1 MARPLALPDIV
12 GMTALTGRL
21 GTLGRMA
28 TTVALPISG
37 YFGASRESA
46 SSPWNSEA
54 FIVVR
59 LLFDQSSSR
68 SFPRLT

>member
-1 MARPLALPDIV
+1 MARPLALPGIV

-28 TTVALPISG
+28 TTIALPISG
-37 YFGASRESA
+37 YFDASRESA
-46 SSPWNSEA
+46 RRPWNSEA
-54 FIVVR
+54 FSSVR

-68 SFPRLT
+68 SFSRLM